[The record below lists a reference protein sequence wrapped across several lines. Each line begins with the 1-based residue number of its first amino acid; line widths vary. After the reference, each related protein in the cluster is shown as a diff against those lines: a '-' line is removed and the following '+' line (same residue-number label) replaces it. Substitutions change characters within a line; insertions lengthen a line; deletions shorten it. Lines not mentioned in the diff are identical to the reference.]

1 MYVILFTLLAH
12 STIIENLKIKQVDYL
27 NFSEILYECPSP
39 IKPRS
44 FMLIQFYFRELSWVE
59 EFPAHR
65 AAADGDVAGL
75 SHFIQTDPRVVDR
88 WDHDGWAP
96 AHYACW

>member
-1 MYVILFTLLAH
+1 MIL
-12 STIIENLKIKQVDYL
+12 VDF
-27 NFSEILYECPSP
+27 FS
-39 IKPRS
+39 
-44 FMLIQFYFRELSWVE
+44 ELSWVE

-65 AAADGDVAGL
+65 AAADGDIAGL
-75 SHFIQTDPRVVDR
+75 NHFIETDPGIVGM